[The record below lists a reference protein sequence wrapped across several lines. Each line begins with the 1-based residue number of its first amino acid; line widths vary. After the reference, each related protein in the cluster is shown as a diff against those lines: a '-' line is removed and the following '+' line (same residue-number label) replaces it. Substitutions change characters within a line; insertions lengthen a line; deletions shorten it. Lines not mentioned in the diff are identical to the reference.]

1 MNTYETFF
9 LTKLKFTLILPIMPT
24 DAIDNDTIR
33 EHILTALH
41 NIQTKARSRS
51 SQMVG
56 IRDLAKEVK
65 TIDPGLK
72 ENQVADNVTFL
83 VQNGFVEEV
92 PIENYFAK
100 KQFGGAK
107 PTYKY
112 RLAREG
118 LAYFDHGSKFDNSSV
133 FAGIGD
139 ISGNGNNIIIGNK
152 NSITS
157 IANTQ
162 YSEGHKLAEDL
173 RRRVNALGEL
183 TDEEK
188 ISIQSDLET
197 VKSQLAKQQPDKG
210 ILQKAKEN
218 IAFLAD
224 LATVGTP
231 AIALI
236 TWLSTQFHI

>member
-1 MNTYETFF
+1 MTI
-9 LTKLKFTLILPIMPT
+9 KS
-24 DAIDNDTIR
+24 IDNDMVR
-33 EHILTALH
+33 EYILTSLH
-41 NIQTKARSRS
+41 NIHTKARSRS

-56 IRDLAKEVK
+56 IRDLAQEVK
-65 TIDPGLK
+65 TLEPSLK
-72 ENQVADNVTFL
+72 ENQVASNVTFL

-107 PTYKY
+107 LSYKY
-112 RLAREG
+112 RLTREG
-118 LAYFDHGSKFDNSSV
+118 LAYFDHGSKFDKSSV

-139 ISGNGNNIIIGNK
+139 ISGNGNNIIIGNQ

-157 IANTQ
+157 ITNTQ
-162 YSEGHKLAEDL
+162 YSEGHRLAEDL

-183 TDEEK
+183 TDEDK
-188 ISIQSDLET
+188 ISVQSDIET
-197 VKSQLAKQQPDKG
+197 IKSQLAKPKPDTG

-224 LATVGTP
+224 IATVATP
-231 AIALI
+231 TKALL
-236 TWLSTQFHI
+236 TWLSTQFNF